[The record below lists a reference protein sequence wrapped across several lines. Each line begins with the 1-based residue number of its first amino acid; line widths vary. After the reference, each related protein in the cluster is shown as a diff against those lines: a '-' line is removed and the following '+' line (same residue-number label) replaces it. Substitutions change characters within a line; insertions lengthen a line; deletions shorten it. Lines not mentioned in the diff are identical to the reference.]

1 MFCNCFAV
9 TGQHDAFLHAGILQG
24 GNCFLRTILDH
35 IRDQDV
41 SGIFSVYR
49 HMYHCTDTGIFRIG
63 PDSGSSSAFA
73 LPAATCSAIHFGSNA
88 VSADFFHITDVGR
101 LQLLAVSNLQAL
113 ADGMVGIA
121 LRICSILKQ
130 FILCEIPAGINTR
143 HIEYTL
149 GQGTGLVKYHI
160 FGLRQRLQII
170 GPLHQNTTGTCCSDS
185 SEES

>member
-9 TGQHDAFLHAGILQG
+9 TGQHNAFLHTGILQRCNG
-24 GNCFLRTILDH
+24 FLRTILDH

-49 HMYHCTDTGIFRIG
+49 YMYHCTDTGIFRIG
-63 PDSGSSSAFA
+63 QIQA
-73 LPAATCSAIHFGSNA
+73 LHQFRITGRYLLAIYFGSNA

-101 LQLLAVSNLQAL
+101 LQLLAVRNLQAL

-130 FILCEIPAGINTR
+130 FILCEIPAGVNTR

-160 FGLRQRLQII
+160 FGLRQRFQII
-170 GPLHQNTTGTCCSDS
+170 
-185 SEES
+185 